1 MPESD
6 ILVAC
11 RSAVIYHQGRQL
23 GIRRGVTTIR
33 AGHPLLDTHAD
44 LFEPLTVTLDH
55 LRAIAPASQPEP
67 EAPKESSAPAAKQ
80 SRRSR

>member
-33 AGHPLLDTHAD
+33 AGHPLLATHAD

-55 LRAIAPASQPEP
+55 TRDAKAPTTTTEP
-67 EAPKESSAPAAKQ
+67 PTTEPPAKTP
-80 SRRSR
+80 RRSR